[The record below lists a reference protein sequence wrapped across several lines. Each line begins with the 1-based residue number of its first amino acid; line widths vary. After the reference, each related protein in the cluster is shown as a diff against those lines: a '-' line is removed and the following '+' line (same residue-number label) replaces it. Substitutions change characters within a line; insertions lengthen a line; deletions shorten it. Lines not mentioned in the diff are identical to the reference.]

1 MSSPTKH
8 AQLREMVER
17 KEERRI
23 LNDLIK
29 ANIGLSKE
37 RAKVLKKIFRVPAAN
52 MTKEELEQNNQQR
65 LEGMAEMALVRL
77 NHAKSGSSSS
87 NLEEKDRVLGQAHA
101 GGFGNDTHASVCEN
115 DRKIPEIRVEPPES
129 DEDELPNA
137 KRARK
142 LVINSRSEPEPDANL
157 GVYRVHGYPEGEYSL
172 AFPER

>member
-8 AQLREMVER
+8 AELREMVER

-23 LNDLIK
+23 LHGLIK

-52 MTKEELEQNNQQR
+52 MKKEELEQNNQQR
-65 LEGMAEMALVRL
+65 LEGMAQMALLRL

-87 NLEEKDRVLGQAHA
+87 NIGGKDRALEQARA
-101 GGFGNDTHASVCEN
+101 GGFGNVTHASLCEN

-129 DEDELPNA
+129 DEDELPKA

-142 LVINSRSEPEPDANL
+142 SVINSRSEPEPDANL
-157 GVYRVHGYPEGEYSL
+157 GVYRVYGYPEGEYSVT
-172 AFPER
+172 FPER